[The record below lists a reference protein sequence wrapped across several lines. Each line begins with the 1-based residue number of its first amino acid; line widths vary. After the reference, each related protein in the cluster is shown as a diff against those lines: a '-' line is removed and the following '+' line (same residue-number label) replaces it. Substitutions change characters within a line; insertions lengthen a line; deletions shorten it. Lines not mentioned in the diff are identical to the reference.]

1 MQNNTF
7 QSEIQKP
14 FILKYIP
21 LLPVDRSQ
29 LINKRQST
37 CIHVPSEESGKTVT
51 KYLVLT
57 TDTIY

>member
-1 MQNNTF
+1 MQNNTS
-7 QSEIQKP
+7 QSEMQKP

-29 LINKRQST
+29 LINKRQS
-37 CIHVPSEESGKTVT
+37 CIHVPAEESGKTVT
-51 KYLVLT
+51 EYLVLT